1 MQFRWLHR
9 WRSEKG
15 LEQIEQVN
23 LSLKTNTSDFGPMTA
38 SNLGLV
44 LMDLMEEVS

>member
-1 MQFRWLHR
+1 MDSASQG
-9 WRSEKG
+9 RSEKG

-23 LSLKTNTSDFGPMTA
+23 LSLKINTSESGPMTT

-44 LMDLMEEVS
+44 LMDWMEEVS